1 MQGSQQSSD
10 MQNRKPRVIFLYNR
24 ERETAYRA
32 ILRGEGH
39 SAGFWGMIH
48 LPRFGVDAMY
58 VEFEQ
63 YVSSKVAMFLRRHIF
78 SNVYFVHAIFL
89 PLLIRADAV
98 FTSAAFGTQL
108 LHTLWPFRKSKWI
121 MHDFSITGLIGPG
134 KTWKQRLFKWLT
146 ARADGIVTVGVQETE
161 RLKAMFPH
169 LKDCIEYITF
179 GVDLDFFKPKG
190 QPEDGTILAVGF
202 DPDRDWKSLVEAV
215 RGTDLTVVFATRK
228 DRLRGIDLPP
238 NVTYRTFTQPEL
250 IDAYDRASVIAIPM
264 DTRTGLN
271 DAMGCS
277 TLFEAMAMRKAIVA
291 TDTHT
296 FRSYIMDGENGIL
309 VPERDAAALR
319 AALIRVMGDS
329 VLRAHLG
336 ANAHRYAETHL
347 DVIMLTKRL
356 ADFMKR
362 VIAA

>member
-1 MQGSQQSSD
+1 MKS
-10 MQNRKPRVIFLYNR
+10 RTPRVVFLYNR

-32 ILRGEGH
+32 VLRGEAH

-48 LPRFGVDAMY
+48 LPRFGIDAMY
-58 VEFEQ
+58 MEFEQ
-63 YVSSKVAMFLRRHIF
+63 YVSPRFAMFLRRHVF
-78 SNVYFVHAIFL
+78 TNVYFVHAVFL

-108 LHTLWPFRKSKWI
+108 LHALWPFRKSKWI
-121 MHDFSITGLIGPG
+121 MHDFSITGLIGKG
-134 KTWKQRLFKWLT
+134 TTMKQRLFRWLT
-146 ARADGIVTVGVQETE
+146 SRADGIVTVGEQETE

-169 LKDCIEYITF
+169 MRDRIEYITF
-179 GVDLDFFKPKG
+179 GVDLDFFMPKG

-202 DPDRDWKSLVEAV
+202 DPDRDWKTLVEAV
-215 RGTDLTVVFATRK
+215 RGTDLTVVLATRK
-228 DRLRGIDLPP
+228 DRLKGIDLPP

-296 FRSYIMDGENGIL
+296 FRSYITDGENGIM
-309 VPERDAAALR
+309 VPERDVAVLR
-319 AALIRVMGDS
+319 AALLRVMGDGA
-329 VLRAHLG
+329 LRARLG
-336 ANAHRYAETHL
+336 ANARAYAEAHL